1 MYQLIYGSSATE
13 NLDWEDVRDLA
24 KIAADKNKVNNI
36 TGCLI
41 YGNNSFIQIL
51 EGKSN
56 AINSLYLEIAQ
67 DTRHKDVRLLDYS
80 KISAKSFSSWSMGC
94 VLANA
99 QNEVKNV
106 AQEYFR
112 SDTIY
117 PYDLSPESARLFMI
131 EIAQYY
137 KE

>member
-1 MYQLIYGSSATE
+1 MSDS
-13 NLDWEDVRDLA
+13 
-24 KIAADKNKVNNI
+24 NKAFALV
-36 TGCLI
+36 
-41 YGNNSFIQIL
+41 SFIQIL
-51 EGKSN
+51 EGESN

-117 PYDLSPESARLFMI
+117 P
-131 EIAQYY
+131 
-137 KE
+137 